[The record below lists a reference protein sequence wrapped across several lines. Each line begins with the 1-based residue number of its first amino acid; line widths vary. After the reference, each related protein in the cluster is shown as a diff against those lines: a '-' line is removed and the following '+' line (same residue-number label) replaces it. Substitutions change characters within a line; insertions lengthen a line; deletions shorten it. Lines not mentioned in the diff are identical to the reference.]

1 MASIM
6 ADGYSNAC
14 AACDDD
20 KRQDLWSPGNR
31 DRQLTPISQ
40 VAGDYQGLL
49 TFNRNRV
56 FF

>member
-1 MASIM
+1 M